1 VTRSALIVIAATL
14 LLSGASVASAKN
26 RGAVHAKPAASINET
41 LPRSTVA
48 DPYYRLSN
56 AYYGDSDLYHGLFDL
71 YALPPMN
78 PGYSYGHVRPIG
90 R

>member
-1 VTRSALIVIAATL
+1 MTRLALIVVAAL
-14 LLSGASVASAKN
+14 LVGGTSLASAKN
-26 RGAVHAKPAASINET
+26 RGTAHSKPFDPGPAETMPHATA
-41 LPRSTVA
+41 A

-56 AYYGDSDLYHGLFDL
+56 SFYGDSDPFHGLFDV
-71 YALPPMN
+71 YAVPPTG

>member
-1 VTRSALIVIAATL
+1 MTRLALIVVAAL
-14 LLSGASVASAKN
+14 LVGGTSLASAKN
-26 RGAVHAKPAASINET
+26 RGTAHSKPFDPGPTET
-41 LPRSTVA
+41 VPHTTVA

-56 AYYGDSDLYHGLFDL
+56 SFYGDSDPYFGLFDL
-71 YALPPMN
+71 YAVPPTG